1 MAHETGKPR
10 PPAEAESRKVAE
22 DARETEWRAPSFLKE
37 IFLGN
42 LRLDLVSPFPEPP
55 LDRPEFRAFMAG
67 LERLLVEE
75 VDSDRIDREGKVP
88 ARVIQ
93 RLAELGAFGIK
104 IPKEY
109 GGLGFSQREYTEAIK
124 LVTSQ
129 DGNLTTLLSAHQ
141 SIGLPQPLK
150 LFGTPE
156 QKKKYFPRLARG
168 AVSAFALTEPQVG
181 SDPANLATTAVKT
194 PEGDYVLN
202 GEKLW
207 CTNGTIAELFVVMAR
222 HPDTKKISAFIVES
236 SMPGVEVVHR
246 CHFMGLKAIEN
257 GVIRFTNV
265 RVPKENLLLAE
276 GRGLK
281 LALVTL
287 NTGRLTLPASC
298 AAGAKRALEICRLWA
313 NERVQWGQP
322 IGRHD
327 AIAQLLAEMAA
338 TTFAMEA
345 LSDLASGMADQGDRD
360 IRLEAAVAK
369 MWNSEEGWKIVD
381 RTMQIR
387 GGRGYETADS
397 LRARGE
403 PPIAVERMMRDFR
416 INLIFEGSSEIMRL
430 FIAREALDRHL
441 AVASDL
447 FDKKLT
453 RKERMAAL
461 PRFIGFYSTWY
472 PTRWAGWGRWPRF
485 NAFGPLST
493 HVRYL
498 ERTTRRL
505 SRSIFHL
512 MAKHGPKLEKRQAL
526 LFRAV
531 DIGADLFAMSAAVS
545 RANGMRRAKSAEG
558 PSAVELADVFCRMTR
573 RRIESAFAAIRSND
587 DVRKYRTARRFL
599 EGEHKWLERGMTPM
613 ADLEEFAGR
622 PAEVAE
628 DLRACRVAVVLGV
641 RGVLEL
647 PGEEPA
653 VLFRKLLGL
662 PDHPGRP
669 LGGRRQD
676 DPGSEDAH
684 ELAPFDRTRLR
695 HDGDERIPLDGADHR
710 ERDPGVA
717 GGRFDD
723 GLTRLERP
731 AALGVLDDSDREPVL
746 DRGHRVEGFALHVH
760 RDVRRREVVD
770 ADDRGI
776 SDGSEDVLVEHGS
789 PFRDST

>member
-1 MAHETGKPR
+1 MARETRKPR
-10 PPAEAESRKVAE
+10 AVAEADSRRVAE

-42 LRLDLVSPFPEPP
+42 FRLDLVSPFPEAP
-55 LDRPEFRAFMAG
+55 LDRPEFRAFMER
-67 LERLLVEE
+67 LERLLVDE
-75 VDSDRIDREGKVP
+75 VDSDRIDREGKIP
-88 ARVIQ
+88 SHVIK

-104 IPKEY
+104 IPREY

-156 QKKKYFPRLARG
+156 QKKKFFPRLARG

-181 SDPANLATTAVKT
+181 SDPANLSTTAEKT

-207 CTNGTIAELFVVMAR
+207 CTNGTIAELYVVMAR
-222 HPDTKKISAFIVES
+222 HPDSKKISAFIVERD
-236 SMPGVEVVHR
+236 MPGVEVVHR

-265 RVPKENLLLAE
+265 KVPKENLLLAE

-298 AAGAKRALEICRLWA
+298 AAGAKRALEICRVWA

-345 LSDLASGMADQGDRD
+345 ISDLASGMADQGDRD

-441 AVASDL
+441 AVAADL
-447 FDKKLT
+447 FDKKLS

-461 PRFIGFYSTWY
+461 PRFVGFYSTWY

-485 NAFGPLST
+485 NDFGPLSK

-531 DIGADLFAMSAAVS
+531 DVGADLFAMSAA
-545 RANGMRRAKSAEG
+545 
-558 PSAVELADVFCRMTR
+558 
-573 RRIESAFAAIRSND
+573 
-587 DVRKYRTARRFL
+587 
-599 EGEHKWLERGMTPM
+599 
-613 ADLEEFAGR
+613 
-622 PAEVAE
+622 
-628 DLRACRVAVVLGV
+628 
-641 RGVLEL
+641 
-647 PGEEPA
+647 
-653 VLFRKLLGL
+653 
-662 PDHPGRP
+662 
-669 LGGRRQD
+669 
-676 DPGSEDAH
+676 
-684 ELAPFDRTRLR
+684 
-695 HDGDERIPLDGADHR
+695 
-710 ERDPGVA
+710 
-717 GGRFDD
+717 
-723 GLTRLERP
+723 
-731 AALGVLDDSDREPVL
+731 
-746 DRGHRVEGFALHVH
+746 
-760 RDVRRREVVD
+760 
-770 ADDRGI
+770 
-776 SDGSEDVLVEHGS
+776 
-789 PFRDST
+789 